1 MRQLLDTAR
10 AEPGIRQTVNQETG
24 TFVYE
29 EEYLIDNLL
38 FWREKAPRGIVVD
51 AEAEQKR
58 LQENAALGKEPT
70 VGETPTIERKRRG
83 LF

>member
-1 MRQLLDTAR
+1 MRQLLDTAS

-29 EEYLIDNLL
+29 DEYLIDNLL
-38 FWREKAPRGIVVD
+38 FWREKAPRGIIVD
-51 AEAEQKR
+51 AEAEKKR

-70 VGETPTIERKRRG
+70 VGETPTIERKRRS